1 MTNIPNTNKSK
12 APLRNKCTSMN
23 SKSKAKKSEDLH
35 CDEVHCESCYW
46 FVASS
51 GNFGY
56 CHANIIIDNTGSKI
70 IGFDTP
76 RNEIR
81 FPMVCKD
88 NIICS
93 FYRWEDANKTKM
105 ENQNTES
112 RGKK

>member
-1 MTNIPNTNKSK
+1 
-12 APLRNKCTSMN
+12 MN

-35 CDEVHCESCYW
+35 CDDVHCESCYW
-46 FVASS
+46 FVAST

-56 CHANIIIDNTGSKI
+56 CHARAIVDSQASKR

-76 RNEIR
+76 HNDIT

-93 FYRWEDANKTKM
+93 CYHWEDANKIKK
-105 ENQNTES
+105 ENKNGNRKTES
-112 RGKK
+112 RGKENERNTEV